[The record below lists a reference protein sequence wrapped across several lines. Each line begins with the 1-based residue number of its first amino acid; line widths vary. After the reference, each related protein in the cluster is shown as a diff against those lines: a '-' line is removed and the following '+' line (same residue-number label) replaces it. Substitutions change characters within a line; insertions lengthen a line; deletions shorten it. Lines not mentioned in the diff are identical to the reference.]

1 MAGNPDKSPPAS
13 STDARTAPIAIIA
26 GYGSLPIELANGA
39 IEAGA
44 SPFLVGI
51 EGEAEPAVEAY
62 DHAYLAWGQIG
73 TLFRLLKGRGIER
86 VVFAGGVKAR
96 PDPLKLK
103 LDWGGVK
110 SLPRVLAAMLGG
122 DNTLLS
128 GMIAIFEAEGIEVVG
143 AHEVAPQLLAGD
155 GRIVG
160 KTPSKAD
167 RANIELAAK
176 ACRALGALDIG
187 QAAVAE
193 ASRVVAVEGVEGTDG
208 LVQRIAALRLA
219 GRMPTTGKNGV
230 LVKLAKPGQDM
241 RADLPAIGPQTI
253 AGVAEAGLHGIAL
266 DAGRSLILERG
277 DTLAHARRRG
287 IYIYGYRNSSP
298 AGDPAAGS

>member
-1 MAGNPDKSPPAS
+1 MAGNPDKSNAVPLE
-13 STDARTAPIAIIA
+13 DARTAPIAIIA
-26 GYGSLPIELANGA
+26 GYGSLPLELANGA
-39 IEAGA
+39 IEAGTR
-44 SPFLVGI
+44 PFLVGI
-51 EGEAEPAVEAY
+51 EGEAEPAIETF

-73 TLFRLLKGRGIER
+73 TLFRLLKREGIAR

-103 LDWGGVK
+103 LDWGGIK

-155 GRIVG
+155 GRIAG

-167 RANIELAAK
+167 RANIELAAR

-193 ASRVVAVEGVEGTDG
+193 AGRVVAVEGVEGTDG
-208 LVQRIAALRLA
+208 LIERIVALRSV
-219 GRMPTTGKNGV
+219 GRMPPTGKNGV

-241 RADLPAIGPQTI
+241 RADLPAIGPRTVTR
-253 AGVAEAGLHGIAL
+253 VAQAGLDGIAV
-266 DAGRSLILERG
+266 DVGRSLILEREE
-277 DTLAHARRRG
+277 TLANARRLG
-287 IYIYGYRNSSP
+287 VYIYGYRNSSA
-298 AGDPAAGS
+298 AGDPAASS